1 MKYKI
6 VLIIVLEAALFSSCK
21 KDRECN
27 CSVTRTSASGTVY
40 PKTTKIVVYEDATRR
55 KAKTLCKSHII
66 TISDGSTI
74 EKECE
79 VKFERTY

>member
-6 VLIIVLEAALFSSCK
+6 VLITVLEVALFYSCK
-21 KDRECN
+21 KDRECK

-40 PKTTKIVVYEDATRR
+40 PTTTKIKVYEDATRR

-66 TISDGSTI
+66 TSSTGSTI
-74 EKECE
+74 EKEYE
-79 VKFERTY
+79 VKFERSY